1 MNTFGQDHMSLTL
14 SDSLMPRFFYLLQ
27 KGFMVEAQVGCS
39 IKSLLCDQL
48 GVNPRYL
55 EEKIQTLFLDGKA
68 VDDVDR
74 AIIRDKA
81 TLALS
86 AAMPGL
92 VGAILR
98 KGGYYTPMRKEISHK
113 GDPATSTP
121 RRGKVL
127 LKLFNIL
134 AEDLGPMFLTK
145 GIIVE
150 TEEIR
155 AFIASQDD
163 GFWKGLIEIRVNGE
177 AIDQGGLRHR
187 EWGGKHVFL
196 ELKPA

>member
-1 MNTFGQDHMSLTL
+1 
-14 SDSLMPRFFYLLQ
+14 
-27 KGFMVEAQVGCS
+27 MVEAQVGCC
-39 IKSLLCDQL
+39 IRSLLCDQL
-48 GVNPRYL
+48 GVDPGYL
-55 EEKIQTLFLDGKA
+55 KEKIQTLFLDGKA
-68 VDDVDR
+68 VDNVDQ
-74 AIIRDKA
+74 AIIRDNA

-113 GDPATSTP
+113 VDPATSTI
-121 RRGKVL
+121 REGKVL

-134 AEDLGPMFLTK
+134 AEEIGPMFLRK

-155 AFIASQDD
+155 DFINSQDD
-163 GFWKGLIEIRVNGE
+163 GFWKGLIEIHVNGE
-177 AIDQGGLRHR
+177 AIDPGGLRHR
-187 EWGGKHVFL
+187 EWGGGKHIFL
-196 ELKPA
+196 QLKPV